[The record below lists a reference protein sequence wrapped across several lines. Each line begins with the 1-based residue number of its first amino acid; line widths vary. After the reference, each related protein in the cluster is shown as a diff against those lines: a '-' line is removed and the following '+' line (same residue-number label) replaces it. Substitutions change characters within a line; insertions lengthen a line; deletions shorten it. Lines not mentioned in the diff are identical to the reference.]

1 MLKKMYEISQNK
13 NILMHNLDKR
23 LHFEKIMKIKSHNK
37 DILLLTISTNH
48 DFSKC

>member
-23 LHFEKIMKIKSHNK
+23 LHFEIKCKKIIKIKSHNK
-37 DILLLTISTNH
+37 DIAFDNF
-48 DFSKC
+48 D